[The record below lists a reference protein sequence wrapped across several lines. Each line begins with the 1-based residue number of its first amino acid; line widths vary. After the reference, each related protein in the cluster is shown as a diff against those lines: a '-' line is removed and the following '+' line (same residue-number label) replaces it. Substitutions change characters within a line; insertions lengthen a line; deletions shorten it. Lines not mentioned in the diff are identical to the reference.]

1 MRASRKAWTLAV
13 ACAVAPPLVAA
24 DDQPLIGAPAPGF
37 SLESLAGETVSLAD
51 QRGKI
56 VVLHFG
62 AGW

>member
-1 MRASRKAWTLAV
+1 MARQSV
-13 ACAVAPPLVAA
+13 AECACLVLVGGLIAAGTAGAQVIGDQAPE
-24 DDQPLIGAPAPGF
+24 F
-37 SLESLAGETVSLAD
+37 SLPSIAGESESLAD

>member
-1 MRASRKAWTLAV
+1 MKAPQKVWTLAV
-13 ACAVAPPLVAA
+13 ACALAPPFAAA
-24 DDQPLIGAPAPGF
+24 DDQPMIGAPAPGF